1 MKRTLLLRPILLLVA
16 VAFSAISLLA
26 QDIHFSQFNN
36 APINLNPGLTGVFGG
51 DLRFVGNYRSQWQAV
66 RVPYT
71 TFSAGVESKIY
82 PKRGVYNKYFTAG
95 LLINYDRQGSL
106 ELTSLQIG
114 VPISYTLPV
123 SKNNFLSLGVT
134 PAFGQRA
141 FNNHQ
146 WSFDAQ
152 FVDCLYNPSAPTME
166 DGSLFSTNLQYFDL
180 GVGLNYRVQLG
191 NTRSRFDFGGAFH
204 HVNRPNHDFWTN
216 SGDVRLA
223 ARKVVYGMGLVQVTN
238 NFDILGQ
245 LMFQEQG
252 TYRELLYGAGA
263 RVMLSTKQHEEL
275 AIQVSAS
282 IRQRYSDAAVAQI
295 EFFYR
300 TWSLGL
306 SYDVN
311 FSEFT
316 AATNFR
322 GGPEVSLIYR
332 LYKNKPVNQL
342 CPID

>member
-16 VAFSAISLLA
+16 LALSACPLLA

-51 DLRFVGNYRSQWQAV
+51 DLRFVGNYRSQWRAV

-71 TFSAGVESKIY
+71 TFSAGLENKIY
-82 PKRGVYNKYFTAG
+82 PWREVYNQYFTAG

-114 VPISYTLPV
+114 VPISYVLPV
-123 SKNNFLSLGVT
+123 SKKSFLSLGVT

-141 FNNHQ
+141 FNNHN

-152 FVDCLYNPSAPTME
+152 FVDCLYNPSAPTLE

-180 GVGLNYRVQLG
+180 SVGMNYRFQAAK
-191 NTRSRFDFGGAFH
+191 NRSRFDFGGAFH

-216 SGDVRLA
+216 SKDVRLA
-223 ARKVVYGMGLVQVTN
+223 ARKAIYGIGLVQVAD
-238 NFDILGQ
+238 NFDLLGQ
-245 LMFQEQG
+245 VMFQEQG

-263 RVMLSTKQHEEL
+263 RVMLNTNLHEEL
-275 AIQVSAS
+275 AIQISAS
-282 IRQRYSDAAVAQI
+282 FRQRYTDAFVTQL

-311 FSEFT
+311 FSDFT
-316 AATNFR
+316 VATNYR

-332 LYKNKPVNQL
+332 LYKNKAVNQQ